1 MRADSK
7 TETEVMAA
15 LNQFSQAY
23 DHRDI
28 QGVLSSFVP
37 DSDVVLIGT
46 GADEKRIGTAEIKK
60 QAERD
65 WSQSEASSLSWRWHL
80 VSMAGPVACLAAEG
94 SLEAKVGGQRIT
106 MPLRL
111 TAALEHRGD
120 KWLFEQAHFS
130 TPSMEQAEGE
140 SFPTGH

>member
-46 GADEKRIGTAEIKK
+46 GADEK
-60 QAERD
+60 D
-65 WSQSEASSLSWRWHL
+65 VHSSSDHAQDREMKPSHRSWAPPWQNGH
-80 VSMAGPVACLAAEG
+80 PDFPE
-94 SLEAKVGGQRIT
+94 
-106 MPLRL
+106 
-111 TAALEHRGD
+111 
-120 KWLFEQAHFS
+120 S
-130 TPSMEQAEGE
+130 TQ
-140 SFPTGH
+140 